1 MSTTSV
7 NYLLLERCYLLFG
20 PHRRDDIDSSSFD
33 RYLTLLRVWHKPTN
47 NVNAYKLTIATNK
60 RIQRSF
66 FMSLLRFILWVLN
79 FTQYVTRHL
88 LVVTALCKPLQLRHI
103 ESLCWKTIPT
113 TITIKNVCRKICADV
128 TRLQLCCCTYHISC
142 LRTNK
147 V

>member
-1 MSTTSV
+1 M
-7 NYLLLERCYLLFG
+7 LLIIRT
-20 PHRRDDIDSSSFD
+20 SSSWWYWQLFF
-33 RYLTLLRVWHKPTN
+33 RQIFWHFYEYDISQPIMWTHTSWRLPLIKEYN
-47 NVNAYKLTIATNK
+47 EV
-60 RIQRSF
+60 F